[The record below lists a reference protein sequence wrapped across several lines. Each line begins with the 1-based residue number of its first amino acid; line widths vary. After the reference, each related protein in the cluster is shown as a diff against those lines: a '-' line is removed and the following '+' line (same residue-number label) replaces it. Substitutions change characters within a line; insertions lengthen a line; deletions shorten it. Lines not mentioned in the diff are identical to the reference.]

1 MELMGN
7 RNFLLLIGS
16 NMISRVGSG
25 ITLIGVPWYLVTSH
39 NGDQLLGFVTL
50 FATILLFFVSP
61 NVGVWVDRYS
71 RKRLHRVVDFTSF
84 LVVGSFACW
93 GLFFANGYTSIAL
106 MGLYLAGELYFSFHY
121 PTVFAL
127 TQEMFPKKWF
137 GKINSVME
145 IQGQAASMMAGGLA
159 GVLIQHWG
167 LANILWVD
175 AGTYLASFILYGF
188 LQYERKARP
197 KESGRKV
204 TFLSDVQEG
213 WSYLKE
219 RPRMIVFF
227 LAAFMP
233 FLVVL
238 VTNYLFP
245 VYVSHTLHS
254 SAWVFAMY
262 EVIFGLGAVMAGAL
276 VGLLNVRLGF
286 KKVLILNASLFALAI
301 FLIAFIPVVSVFLV
315 LQAVLGWG
323 NAGIRINRKTLMME
337 EVPNHLIGRV
347 NSFYASVGIA
357 VRVALIG
364 AFTLTVSHTGAS
376 FSVIV
381 LGVILVFAITGIIA
395 SRNFSGVKVARKRA
409 GSKAL

>member
-1 MELMGN
+1 
-7 RNFLLLIGS
+7 
-16 NMISRVGSG
+16 MISRIGSG

-39 NGDQLLGFVTL
+39 NGDKLLGFVTL

-71 RKRLHRVVDFTSF
+71 RKRLHRVVDFISF

-93 GLFFANGYTSIAL
+93 GLLSGDGYTTVAL

-159 GVLIQHWG
+159 GVLIQRWG
-167 LANILWVD
+167 LTNILWVD
-175 AGTYLASFILYGF
+175 ASTYLASFILYGF
-188 LQYERKARP
+188 LQYERKVIP
-197 KESGRKV
+197 KQSDRKV
-204 TFLSDVQEG
+204 TFLTDVQEG

-245 VYVSHTLHS
+245 VYVAHTLHA
-254 SAWVFAMY
+254 SAEVFAIY
-262 EVIFGLGAVMAGAL
+262 EVMFGLGAVMAGAF
-276 VGLLNVRLGF
+276 VSLLNVRLGF
-286 KKVLILNASLFALAI
+286 KKVLILNASLFTMAI
-301 FLIAFIPVVSVFLV
+301 FLIAFIPVVAVFLV
-315 LQAVLGWG
+315 LQLVLGWG

-337 EVPNHLIGRV
+337 EVPNRLIGRV

-357 VRVALIG
+357 IRVALIG
-364 AFTLTVSHTGAS
+364 LFTLTVSHTGAS

-381 LGVILVFAITGIIA
+381 LGGVLVLAVAGMVA
-395 SRNFSGVKVARKRA
+395 SRHFSRKMIKLKKST
-409 GSKAL
+409 G